1 MTTLTSQYLGLYMH
15 YFTDMGRLGAQ
26 VVAGIGFIGAGTFI
40 VTKGNRVKGL
50 TTAAGLWTAAIIGLA
65 LGCGFYEGA
74 IFSLRL
80 NKKIRTEALLVGV
93 KSTEG
98 VLAVEEL

>member
-1 MTTLTSQYLGLYMH
+1 MKKLIPLLLIALLLTAC
-15 YFTDMGRLGAQ
+15 GAAPQ
-26 VVAGIGFIGAGTFI
+26 
-40 VTKGNRVKGL
+40 GNPDLQITRSTGSDEHH
-50 TTAAGLWTAAIIGLA
+50 A
-65 LGCGFYEGA
+65 CA

-98 VLAVEEL
+98 VLALEEL